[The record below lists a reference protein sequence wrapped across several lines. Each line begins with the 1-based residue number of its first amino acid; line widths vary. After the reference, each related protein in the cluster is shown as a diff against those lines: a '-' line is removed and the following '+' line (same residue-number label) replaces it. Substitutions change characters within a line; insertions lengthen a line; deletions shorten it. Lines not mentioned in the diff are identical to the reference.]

1 MSTISGLSSIMSSMA
16 VQGMQ
21 SKPDPAEKFKELD
34 TDSNGG
40 LDKIELS
47 AMAMELSKMTGTTL
61 NVDDSITTYDADND
75 GLLNQDEMGTMM
87 RETLGPPPS
96 SDSNFEMQ
104 QALDAY
110 QANSEKDDQL
120 SVLLNMLEQSSN
132 SSSLSSL
139 RPDPEERF
147 AELDSDGNGNLNQSE
162 LEVMAEN
169 LSSMTGQTMDT
180 EEAITTYDANGDG
193 ELNKAEMD
201 TMMKEST
208 GKPGDSHVA

>member
-1 MSTISGLSSIMSSMA
+1 MSSLA

-34 TDSNGG
+34 TDRNGS

-61 NVDDSITTYDADND
+61 NVDNSITTYDADND
-75 GLLNQDEMGTMM
+75 GLLNQDEMGSMM

-104 QALDAY
+104 QALEAY
-110 QANSEKDDQL
+110 QANSDEEEDQL
-120 SVLLNMLEQSSN
+120 SILLNMLGQSSN
-132 SSSLSSL
+132 SSSLSSS
-139 RPDPEERF
+139 RPNPEERF
-147 AELDSDGNGNLNQSE
+147 AELDSDGNGSLNQSE

-169 LSSMTGQTMDT
+169 LSSMTDQTMDT
-180 EEAITTYDANGDG
+180 EEAISTYDADGDG
-193 ELNKAEMD
+193 ELNKAEMN

-208 GKPGDSHVA
+208 GKPGGSQIA